1 MTGIKEPKLRKQ
13 TPWAHGMSVKNGHPA
28 CRRALQQLHEGT
40 SQISVIKRTQT
51 SPAANTKKFVGA
63 TTGFV
68 ACKNGGFWQ
77 TVLTHFVRSGPTP
90 RLPVTSSPTKPQSS
104 ASPFRRTRD
113 RSNCCPETSGSPAG
127 EPRQTQQ
134 GDGADKKVCSRRAGD
149 TEKRKL
155 GSEDKRER
163 WLSDNWQQGK

>member
-77 TVLTHFVRSGPTP
+77 TVLTHFVRSSPAP
-90 RLPVTSSPTKPQSS
+90 RLLVTSLRQNRKVQLLPSGG
-104 ASPFRRTRD
+104 RGD

-134 GDGADKKVCSRRAGD
+134 GDGADKKVCSRRLA
-149 TEKRKL
+149 TRKKGNL
-155 GSEDKRER
+155 VQRTR
-163 WLSDNWQQGK
+163 GKGG